1 MALKRRNK
9 DEENLDNLAD
19 EIVEESKKPIQ
30 EKTSIRFDKVIS
42 TGSTLLD
49 LAISGNRIR
58 GGGLPGGILAE
69 IFGGSGAGKSSLLA
83 SICASAQRQ
92 GGEVDIQDPESRLD
106 KEYIEIYGVSI
117 EKAGFSYSRPDTVL
131 QAFQHLNKWG
141 KALDNEG
148 INVAAI
154 DAVAALSTDLE
165 MGNEEGDKMGMK
177 QAKEFSQNLRKSARV
192 LGQKNLITI
201 FNNQVR
207 QGSNGETTP
216 GGKGLEFYGS
226 LRIRVSKKSDIKET
240 AKLKSGK
247 EVEKIIGIQSECY
260 VKKSTIDSPFRSCP
274 LSIIFNYGIDDI
286 RDQLQWYK
294 DMQKATTY
302 ECPDGKTY
310 QSMARAIDYVE
321 EKNLQVALR
330 ERTIALWQEIEDR
343 FKQERK
349 PRVFF

>member
-1 MALKRRNK
+1 MPLKKREK
-9 DEENLDNLAD
+9 KEDLKSLAD
-19 EIVEESKKPIQ
+19 DIAEESKKPIAQ
-30 EKTSIRFDKVIS
+30 KESIRFNKVIS

-49 LAISGNRIR
+49 LAISGARIR

-83 SICASAQRQ
+83 SICASAQRHE
-92 GGEVDIQDPESRLD
+92 GDVDIQDPESRLD

-117 EKAGFSYSRPDTVL
+117 EQEGFSYSRPDTVL
-131 QAFQHLNKWG
+131 QAFQHLHKWV
-141 KALDNEG
+141 KKLNEDR
-148 INVAAI
+148 INIAAV
-154 DAVAALSTDLE
+154 DAVAALSTELE
-165 MGNEEGDKMGMK
+165 LDNEEGDRMGMK
-177 QAKEFSQNLRKSARV
+177 QAKEFSQNLRKAARL
-192 LGQKNLITI
+192 LGQPNLITI

-216 GGKGLEFYGS
+216 CGKGLEFYGS

-247 EVEKIIGIQSECY
+247 EIEKIIGIQSECY
-260 VKKSTIDSPFRSCP
+260 IKKSTIDSPYRSCP
-274 LSIIFNYGIDDI
+274 LSIIFNYGLDDI

-310 QSMARAIDYVE
+310 QSMARAIEYVE
-321 EKNLQVALR
+321 EKGLQVKLR
-330 ERTIALWQEIEDR
+330 ERTIDLWQEIEDR